1 MSATGI
7 NHVSI
12 HAADLDASEAF
23 YGEFFGLTRIP
34 TPDFGH
40 PVRWLK
46 VGGTQLHLFN
56 RAADAP
62 KNHHFAFTV
71 DDLAEVY
78 RKAKA
83 KGALDRPEVR
93 RLPDGSA
100 QMYLRDPYGNL
111 IECNAPDADALDTAV
126 VGELVRVG
134 GEEGARLFL

>member
-1 MSATGI
+1 MTATGI
-7 NHVSI
+7 NHVSV
-12 HAADLDASEAF
+12 HAADLDVSEAF
-23 YGEFFGLTRIP
+23 YRELFGVTRLP
-34 TPDFGH
+34 TPDFGF

-46 VGGTQLHLFN
+46 VGNTQLHLFN
-56 RAADAP
+56 RAAEAP
-62 KNHHFAFTV
+62 ANHHFAFTV
-71 DDLAEVY
+71 DDLVEVY

-83 KGALDRPEVR
+83 KAVLDRPEVR

-126 VGELVRVG
+126 IGELVRVG